1 MKIIKRIALGL
12 FIFLLLV
19 TGAVFA
25 VISFY
30 KKEMAAML
38 VEHLRKEY
46 ALNLEIADADVSFMS
61 NWPQASVQLKNVS
74 VQSLAGTHTHE
85 PVLKAGSISLS
96 FNLEKL
102 LHKQF
107 SVKSVAVKN
116 AEILLIKESGGER
129 NFDFKRPAA
138 DPDTSKTELLE
149 FDISKVFLKNV
160 RFRFVNRIKNQDIDL
175 KLVENTVRIRNAQ
188 DGMRLNLKGEVDFA
202 RLLFNE
208 KKGAFL
214 ENTPSE
220 LDLVADW
227 FFKSKMIVVYPG
239 SHTVID
245 KERYEL
251 NAFVQLGDSARK
263 LALRISNPKLNY
275 EKGAR
280 LLNPSIQKIMS
291 NFSVDKPFSLSA
303 LVIARLDVKE
313 DPILLVD
320 MEVKNNAIKIGNSKV
335 PYSKVYFKGK
345 IVSLD
350 SLRQRG
356 ASESACISLN
366 EIRGDIYDF
375 PFRGSVN
382 IVNLDTPN
390 IDIAATLNIEAK
402 KINSRLTQ
410 DFVLNGRCLASIRY
424 QGPTRHLNKEEFLS
438 SAMKL
443 KADLYFTNFSYQEQ
457 KKPFVYTVNGKA
469 SVDNRD
475 LQFERLSLNTAAG
488 NAVLK
493 GKAENF
499 VRFALGYSN
508 NLKASLTA
516 HSDLFDLNTFLPKKE
531 DSLRVAAASP
541 AEAKKPTL
549 QNMSESDFEFD
560 AIFSAKKLLIR
571 KVEAT
576 NAYVQLSHKNRLLT
590 IRTLSVNT
598 CDGKL
603 TAKGTVYDLSKI
615 RAEIVMHDLNINKL
629 FNEFEDFGQKTVQS
643 RHVQGRISVNAS
655 FRTDLDENMEVI
667 GKSMEGQVKLKL
679 KEGHLLNFEPIQSV
693 SDYVFRRRDFKD
705 VSFSELNETFS
716 IRGYEMQ
723 IDELEIG
730 SNVLNLYVTG
740 TYNFKENSNI
750 NMLIPWHN
758 LKRRSKDYVP
768 KAYGEGMD
776 SAKGLKL
783 NYSGP
788 TNKMKISL
796 GHKDKPNS

>member
-1 MKIIKRIALGL
+1 MKIFKRIVLGL
-12 FIFLLLV
+12 FIFLLLI
-19 TGAVFA
+19 TGAVF
-25 VISFY
+25 VTISLY

-38 VEHLRKEY
+38 VEHLRTEY
-46 ALNLEIADADVSFMS
+46 ALHLEIGDADMSFFS
-61 NWPQASVQLKNVS
+61 NWPQASVQLKDVS
-74 VQSLAGTHTHE
+74 VQSVVGTHTHE

-107 SVKSVAVKN
+107 SVKSVAIKN
-116 AEILLIKESGGER
+116 AEILLIKEEDGGR
-129 NFDFKRPAA
+129 NFDFKKPVATT
-138 DPDTSKTELLE
+138 DTAKTELLQ
-149 FDISKVFLKNV
+149 FDISKVLLKNI
-160 RFRFVNRIKNQDIDL
+160 RFRFVNPIRKQDIDL

-188 DGMRLNLKGEVDFA
+188 DGMHLNLKGEVAFA

-208 KKGAFL
+208 QKGAFL
-214 ENTPSE
+214 ENTSAE
-220 LDLVADW
+220 LDLNADW

-245 KERYEL
+245 KARYDL

-263 LALRISNPKLNY
+263 LSLRISSETLDY
-275 EKGAR
+275 EKGAK
-280 LLNPSIQKIMS
+280 LLNPKMRKVMS
-291 NFSVDKPFSLSA
+291 NFSVEKPFALSA
-303 LVIARLDVKE
+303 LVIARMDVKE
-313 DPILLVD
+313 DPILIVD
-320 MEVKNNAIKIGNSKV
+320 VAVLNNAVKIGNSKI
-335 PYSKVYFKGK
+335 PYSKVNFNGK

-350 SLRQRG
+350 STHQRG
-356 ASESACISLN
+356 ASEYARITLRD
-366 EIRGDIYDF
+366 IRGNIYNF
-375 PFRGSVN
+375 PFTASVS
-382 IVNLDTPN
+382 IVNLDEPV
-390 IDIAATLNIEAK
+390 IDIAAKLNIEAK
-402 KINSRLTQ
+402 KIDSRLIQ
-410 DFVLNGRCLASIRY
+410 DFVLDGKCLAAIRY
-424 QGPTRHLNKEEFLS
+424 QGPTSRLNKEEFLS

-475 LQFERLSLNTAAG
+475 LLFERLALSTAAG
-488 NAVLK
+488 DAVIK

-499 VRFALGYSN
+499 VRYVLGYSN
-508 NLKASLTA
+508 KVKATLVA
-516 HSDLFDLNTFLPKKE
+516 HSELFDLNTFLPKKT
-531 DSLRVAAASP
+531 DSARVAAAPSP
-541 AEAKKPTL
+541 EAKKASR
-549 QNMSESDFEFD
+549 QNINESDFEFD
-560 AIFSAKKLLIR
+560 ATFSAKKLLIR
-571 KVEAT
+571 KVVAT

-598 CDGKL
+598 CDGRL
-603 TAKGTVYDLSKI
+603 TARGTVYDLSRIK
-615 RAEIVMHDLNINKL
+615 AEIVMHDININRL
-629 FNEFEDFGQKTVQS
+629 FSEFEDFGQKAVQS
-643 RHVQGRISVNAS
+643 RNVQGRISVNAS
-655 FRTDLDENMEVI
+655 FHTDLDDNMEVI

-693 SDYVFRRRDFKD
+693 SDYVFRHRDFKD

-716 IRGYEMQ
+716 LRGYEMQ

-758 LKRRSKDYVP
+758 LKRRGKDYVP
-768 KAYGEGMD
+768 KTYGEGMD

-796 GHKDKPNS
+796 GHKDKI